1 MNHYHALNRLDTRPR
16 NVVIT
21 TTDLPAF
28 AEALFGG
35 PESARSHLQA
45 AHRALARARRD
56 LAIVWRRRSIVGD
69 PLMDWSWGAEFYR
82 RNRPRVLARVV
93 GCRAEI
99 ARREARIGDLT
110 Q

>member
-1 MNHYHALNRLDTRPR
+1 MLDSIDAPTRPR
-16 NVVIT
+16 SVVIT

-45 AHRALARARRD
+45 AHRALARARHD

-69 PLMDWSWGAEFYR
+69 PLTDWSWGEEFYR
-82 RNRPRVLARVV
+82 RERPRVLARVM

-99 ARREARIGDLT
+99 GRCEARGEWKDANA
-110 Q
+110 